1 MTKLTVF
8 YLADIERED
17 NMKVKELSDVKR
29 CSPTI
34 MWFYDKFMPRIADI
48 RTIQQRNG
56 ILSDME
62 EQFRKCVLYEPD
74 NRDDLSRVYQLL
86 KMKCWEALA

>member
-1 MTKLTVF
+1 
-8 YLADIERED
+8 
-17 NMKVKELSDVKR
+17 MKVKALSDVKR
-29 CSPTI
+29 CLPTI

-62 EQFRKCVLYEPD
+62 EQFRMCVLHEP
-74 NRDDLSRVYQLL
+74 NCRDDLSKVYQLL
-86 KMKCWEALA
+86 KQKCWEVLA

>member
-1 MTKLTVF
+1 M
-8 YLADIERED
+8 R
-17 NMKVKELSDVKR
+17 VKALSDVKR

-48 RTIQQRNG
+48 KTVQQRNS

-62 EQFRKCVLYEPD
+62 EQFRKCVLHEPD
-74 NRDDLSRVYQLL
+74 SRDNLSRVYQLL
-86 KMKCWEALA
+86 KKKCWEVLA